1 LILDLQ
7 SLKKISQ
14 RVLDLEAQAILAL
27 KDLPIEPLAA
37 TVDAILTCKG
47 RVVLSGIGKSAI
59 IAQKIA
65 ATLNSTGTPS
75 LFMHAADAVHG
86 DWGMVQPDDL
96 LILVS
101 QSGNSPEIKAL
112 LPMVG
117 LGGQRLVAITGDPS
131 SALAIAAADY
141 CLLSTVEAEACPH
154 NLAPTTSTTVQMAWG
169 DVLAVV
175 LIEMRRFGPGDFARF
190 HPGGALGKRLYL
202 RVQDLVGRNAR
213 PWVAEEAGFRALVT
227 EISTGRMGAAAVLR
241 DGKPVGVVTDGD
253 LRRTLESGRS
263 LESLRAGDLMSPSPR
278 TIALDAL
285 AVDAL
290 AQMRMHQI
298 TQLLA
303 VDEDGGYQGVV
314 HLHDLL
320 REGVV

>member
-1 LILDLQ
+1 M
-7 SLKKISQ
+7 
-14 RVLDLEAQAILAL
+14 AL

-131 SALAIAAADY
+131 SALAIAAGDY

-253 LRRTLESGRS
+253 LRRTLESGRP

>member
-1 LILDLQ
+1 MILDLQ

-131 SALAIAAADY
+131 SALAIAAGDY

-253 LRRTLESGRS
+253 LRRTLESGRP
-263 LESLRAGDLMSPSPR
+263 LESLRAGDLMSPGPR
-278 TIALDAL
+278 TIVLDAL

>member
-1 LILDLQ
+1 MILDLQ

-86 DWGMVQPDDL
+86 DWGMVQADDL
-96 LILVS
+96 LVLVS

-131 SALAIAAADY
+131 SALAIAAGDY

>member
-1 LILDLQ
+1 M
-7 SLKKISQ
+7 
-14 RVLDLEAQAILAL
+14 AL

-59 IAQKIA
+59 IAQKIS

-131 SALAIAAADY
+131 SALAIAAGDY

-253 LRRTLESGRS
+253 LRRTLESGRP

>member
-1 LILDLQ
+1 MILDLQ

-96 LILVS
+96 LVLVS

-131 SALAIAAADY
+131 SALAIAAGDY

-253 LRRTLESGRS
+253 LRRTLESGRP
-263 LESLRAGDLMSPSPR
+263 LESLRAGDLMSPGPR
-278 TIALDAL
+278 TIVLDAL

>member
-1 LILDLQ
+1 MILDLQ

-37 TVDAILTCKG
+37 TLDAILTCKG

-131 SALAIAAADY
+131 SALAIAAGDY

-253 LRRTLESGRS
+253 LRRTLESGRP

>member
-1 LILDLQ
+1 MILDLQ

-131 SALAIAAADY
+131 SALAIAAGDY

-154 NLAPTTSTTVQMAWG
+154 NLAPTTSTTAQMAWG

-253 LRRTLESGRS
+253 LRRTLESGRP

>member
-1 LILDLQ
+1 MILDLQ

-86 DWGMVQPDDL
+86 DWGMVQTDDL
-96 LILVS
+96 LVLVS

-131 SALAIAAADY
+131 SALAIAAGDY

-227 EISTGRMGAAAVLR
+227 EISTGRMGAAAVLL

-253 LRRTLESGRS
+253 LRRTLESGRP

-290 AQMRMHQI
+290 AQMRTHQI

>member
-1 LILDLQ
+1 M
-7 SLKKISQ
+7 
-14 RVLDLEAQAILAL
+14 DLEAQAILAL

-37 TVDAILTCKG
+37 TMDAILTCKG

-131 SALAIAAADY
+131 SALAIAAGDY

-253 LRRTLESGRS
+253 LRRTLESGRP

>member
-1 LILDLQ
+1 M
-7 SLKKISQ
+7 
-14 RVLDLEAQAILAL
+14 AL

-59 IAQKIA
+59 IAQKIS

-131 SALAIAAADY
+131 SALAIAAGDY

-253 LRRTLESGRS
+253 LRRTLESGRP

-278 TIALDAL
+278 TIALEAL

>member
-1 LILDLQ
+1 M
-7 SLKKISQ
+7 
-14 RVLDLEAQAILAL
+14 DLEAQAILAL

-86 DWGMVQPDDL
+86 DWGMVQADDL
-96 LILVS
+96 LVLVS

-131 SALAIAAADY
+131 SALAIAAGDY

>member
-1 LILDLQ
+1 M
-7 SLKKISQ
+7 
-14 RVLDLEAQAILAL
+14 DLEAQAILAL

-131 SALAIAAADY
+131 SALAIAAGDY

-253 LRRTLESGRS
+253 LRRTLESGRP

>member
-1 LILDLQ
+1 MILDLQ

-37 TVDAILTCKG
+37 TLDAILTCKG

-131 SALAIAAADY
+131 SALAIAAGDY

-154 NLAPTTSTTVQMAWG
+154 NLAPTTSTTAQMAWG

-253 LRRTLESGRS
+253 LRRTLESGRP

>member
-1 LILDLQ
+1 
-7 SLKKISQ
+7 
-14 RVLDLEAQAILAL
+14 LDLEAQAILAL

-86 DWGMVQPDDL
+86 DWGMVQADDL
-96 LILVS
+96 LVLVS

-131 SALAIAAADY
+131 SALAIAAGDY

>member
-1 LILDLQ
+1 M
-7 SLKKISQ
+7 
-14 RVLDLEAQAILAL
+14 DLEAQAILAL

-96 LILVS
+96 LVLVS

-131 SALAIAAADY
+131 SALAIAAGDY

-314 HLHDLL
+314 HLPDVL

>member
-1 LILDLQ
+1 M
-7 SLKKISQ
+7 
-14 RVLDLEAQAILAL
+14 AL

-86 DWGMVQPDDL
+86 DWGMVQTDDL
-96 LILVS
+96 LVLVS

-131 SALAIAAADY
+131 SALAIAAGDY

>member
-1 LILDLQ
+1 MDLQ

-131 SALAIAAADY
+131 SALAIAAGDY

-253 LRRTLESGRS
+253 LRRTLESGRP

>member
-86 DWGMVQPDDL
+86 DWGMVQADDL
-96 LILVS
+96 LVLVS

-131 SALAIAAADY
+131 SALAIAAGDY

>member
-1 LILDLQ
+1 MILDLQ

-37 TVDAILTCKG
+37 TMDAILTCKG

-131 SALAIAAADY
+131 SALAIAAGDY

-253 LRRTLESGRS
+253 LRRTLESGRP

>member
-1 LILDLQ
+1 MILDLQ

-37 TVDAILTCKG
+37 TVEAILTCKG

-96 LILVS
+96 LVLVS

-131 SALAIAAADY
+131 SALAIAAGDY

>member
-1 LILDLQ
+1 MILDLQ

-59 IAQKIA
+59 IAQKIS

-131 SALAIAAADY
+131 SALAIAAGDY

-253 LRRTLESGRS
+253 LRRTLESGRP

-278 TIALDAL
+278 TIALEAL

>member
-1 LILDLQ
+1 MILDLH

-131 SALAIAAADY
+131 SALAIAAGDY

-253 LRRTLESGRS
+253 LRRTLESGRP

>member
-1 LILDLQ
+1 
-7 SLKKISQ
+7 
-14 RVLDLEAQAILAL
+14 
-27 KDLPIEPLAA
+27 
-37 TVDAILTCKG
+37 
-47 RVVLSGIGKSAI
+47 
-59 IAQKIA
+59 
-65 ATLNSTGTPS
+65 
-75 LFMHAADAVHG
+75 
-86 DWGMVQPDDL
+86 
-96 LILVS
+96 
-101 QSGNSPEIKAL
+101 
-112 LPMVG
+112 MVG

-131 SALAIAAADY
+131 SALAIAAGDY

-202 RVQDLVGRNAR
+202 RVHDLVARNAR
-213 PWVAEEAGFRALVT
+213 PWVPEEAGFRALVT

-253 LRRTLESGRS
+253 LRRTLESGRP
-263 LESLRAGDLMSPSPR
+263 LESLRAGDLMSPGPR
-278 TIALDAL
+278 TIVLDAL

>member
-1 LILDLQ
+1 M
-7 SLKKISQ
+7 
-14 RVLDLEAQAILAL
+14 DLEAQAILAL

-131 SALAIAAADY
+131 SALAIAAGDY

-175 LIEMRRFGPGDFARF
+175 LIEIRRFGPGDFARF

-253 LRRTLESGRS
+253 LRRTLESGRP
-263 LESLRAGDLMSPSPR
+263 LDSLRAGDLMSSGPR
-278 TIALDAL
+278 TIVLDAL

>member
-1 LILDLQ
+1 MILDLQ

-86 DWGMVQPDDL
+86 DWGMVQTDDL
-96 LILVS
+96 LVLVS

-131 SALAIAAADY
+131 SALAIAAGDY

-253 LRRTLESGRS
+253 LRRTLESGRP

-290 AQMRMHQI
+290 AQMRTHQI

>member
-59 IAQKIA
+59 IAQKIS

-131 SALAIAAADY
+131 SALAIAAGDY

-253 LRRTLESGRS
+253 LRRTLESGRP

>member
-1 LILDLQ
+1 MILDLQ

-86 DWGMVQPDDL
+86 DWGMVQTDDL
-96 LILVS
+96 LVLVS

-131 SALAIAAADY
+131 SALAIAAGDY
-141 CLLSTVEAEACPH
+141 CLFSTVEAEACPH

-202 RVQDLVGRNAR
+202 RVQDLVARNAR
-213 PWVAEEAGFRALVT
+213 PWVPEEAGFRALVT

-253 LRRTLESGRS
+253 LRRTLESGRP

-290 AQMRMHQI
+290 AQMRTHQI

>member
-1 LILDLQ
+1 M
-7 SLKKISQ
+7 
-14 RVLDLEAQAILAL
+14 AL

-86 DWGMVQPDDL
+86 DWGMVQTDDL
-96 LILVS
+96 LVLVS

-131 SALAIAAADY
+131 SALAIAAGDY

-253 LRRTLESGRS
+253 LRRTLESGRP

>member
-1 LILDLQ
+1 M
-7 SLKKISQ
+7 
-14 RVLDLEAQAILAL
+14 AL

-131 SALAIAAADY
+131 SALAIAAGDY

-253 LRRTLESGRS
+253 LRRTLESGRP

-278 TIALDAL
+278 TIAMDAL

>member
-1 LILDLQ
+1 MLDLQ

-131 SALAIAAADY
+131 SALAIAAGDY

-253 LRRTLESGRS
+253 LRRTLESGRP

-278 TIALDAL
+278 TIAMDAL

>member
-1 LILDLQ
+1 MILDLQ

-96 LILVS
+96 LVLVS

-131 SALAIAAADY
+131 SALAIAAGDY

-253 LRRTLESGRS
+253 LRRTLESGRP

>member
-131 SALAIAAADY
+131 SALAIAAGDY
-141 CLLSTVEAEACPH
+141 CLFSTVEAEACPH

-253 LRRTLESGRS
+253 LRRTLESGRP
-263 LESLRAGDLMSPSPR
+263 LDSLRAGDLMSSGPR
-278 TIALDAL
+278 TIVLDAL

>member
-1 LILDLQ
+1 MILDLQ

-131 SALAIAAADY
+131 SALAIAAGDY

-253 LRRTLESGRS
+253 LRRTLESGRP